1 MEARSPFFEST
12 VYKSFALQKV
22 RKTLRLEGAKL
33 TYRKDEGDDVEEGR
47 MRLTASSTVV
57 ATSNLH
63 RKRQGACFRLD
74 RLGSGPARPC
84 GLLRPILDRSTESST
99 HRQTTPIYIYH
110 YHTQGSR

>member
-57 ATSNLH
+57 ATSNMH
-63 RKRQGACFRLD
+63 RKRQGTYVPY
-74 RLGSGPARPC
+74 GVVV
-84 GLLRPILDRSTESST
+84 ES
-99 HRQTTPIYIYH
+99 
-110 YHTQGSR
+110 GSRPLSVHSFDRVVVDRCIHRMARLTELPSLQATDP

>member
-57 ATSNLH
+57 ATSNMH
-63 RKRQGACFRLD
+63 RKRQGKRVRALWGGGGVGIEGSLPVGSFDWVVD
-74 RLGSGPARPC
+74 RPNGP
-84 GLLRPILDRSTESST
+84 LTEL
-99 HRQTTPIYIYH
+99 
-110 YHTQGSR
+110 

>member
-47 MRLTASSTVV
+47 MRLTANSTVV
-57 ATSNLH
+57 ATSNMH
-63 RKRQGACFRLD
+63 RKRQGACVVWLV
-74 RLGSGPARPC
+74 AN
-84 GLLRPILDRSTESST
+84 
-99 HRQTTPIYIYH
+99 
-110 YHTQGSR
+110 

>member
-57 ATSNLH
+57 ATSNMH
-63 RKRQGACFRLD
+63 RKRQGKRV
-74 RLGSGPARPC
+74 PC
-84 GLLRPILDRSTESST
+84 GVGVVSGSRVLFLCVRSNGDGGRSMHPPNGWSDRILERK
-99 HRQTTPIYIYH
+99 RQT
-110 YHTQGSR
+110 R

>member
-22 RKTLRLEGAKL
+22 RKTLRLEGSKL

-63 RKRQGACFRLD
+63 RKRQGTCV
-74 RLGSGPARPC
+74 PC
-84 GLLRPILDRSTESST
+84 LAWSCVVGVWLSAIDRSRSVG
-99 HRQTTPIYIYH
+99 RQPD
-110 YHTQGSR
+110 